1 MRAVIQRVLSAEVV
15 IENVTVGSIERGL
28 LVFVGV
34 GEGDQ
39 LEDLDYLAE
48 KILHLRVFSD
58 SEGKMNLS
66 VNDVNGSLLLVSQ
79 FTLWGDCRK
88 GRRPSFINAANPEL
102 ARRLYDTLIEKLRS
116 SQLRVETGVF
126 GADMKVELI
135 NDGPVTI
142 LLDSRKNF

>member
-39 LEDLDYLAE
+39 LDDLDYLAE

-116 SQLRVETGVF
+116 AQLRVETGVF
-126 GADMKVELI
+126 GADMKVELV

-142 LLDSRKNF
+142 LLDSRKSF